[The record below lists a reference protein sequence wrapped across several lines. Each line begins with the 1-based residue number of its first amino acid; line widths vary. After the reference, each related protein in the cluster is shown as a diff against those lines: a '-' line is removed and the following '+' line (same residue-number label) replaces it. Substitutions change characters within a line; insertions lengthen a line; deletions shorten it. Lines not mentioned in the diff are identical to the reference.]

1 MMHRVRHRGADNR
14 GRTTTKEIP
23 MTATDA
29 RKELAQHGHPG
40 GPIYFACFTRRGD
53 TSLTDIERAFPEH
66 KQWVADQ
73 EAAGRIVVAGP
84 FLTDDLSWD
93 GDGFIVFRV
102 ESAGEAERLA
112 RQDPMHAEG
121 LRTFQIV
128 AWQLNEGSFR
138 IDLTFS
144 TGGFELA

>member
-1 MMHRVRHRGADNR
+1 M
-14 GRTTTKEIP
+14 P
-23 MTATDA
+23 A
-29 RKELAQHGHPG
+29 RNLQQQGHPG

-53 TSLTDIERAFPEH
+53 TSLADIEAAFPEH

-84 FLTDDLSWD
+84 FLADDLSWD
-93 GDGFIVFRV
+93 GDGLIVFRL
-102 ESAGEAERLA
+102 ESADEARRLSA
-112 RQDPMHAEG
+112 SRSRCTLRG

-144 TGGFELA
+144 KGGFEFA

>member
-1 MMHRVRHRGADNR
+1 L
-14 GRTTTKEIP
+14 TTSAKEIT

-29 RKELAQHGHPG
+29 RNELARQGHPG

-53 TSLTDIERAFPEH
+53 TSLTDITGAFPEH

-93 GDGFIVFRV
+93 GDGLIVFRL
-102 ESAGEAERLA
+102 ESADEAERLA
-112 RQDPMHAEG
+112 RQDPMHAQG

-128 AWQLNEGSFR
+128 AWQLNEGSVR

-144 TGGFELA
+144 KGGFEFA

>member
-1 MMHRVRHRGADNR
+1 
-14 GRTTTKEIP
+14 

-29 RKELAQHGHPG
+29 RKELAETGHPG
-40 GPIYFACFTRRGD
+40 GPIYFACFTRRGA
-53 TSLTDIERAFPEH
+53 TSLTDIERAFPPH

-84 FLTDDLSWD
+84 FLADDLSWD
-93 GDGFIVFRV
+93 GDGLIVFRLG
-102 ESAGEAERLA
+102 SADEAERLA
-112 RQDPMHAEG
+112 RQDPMHAQG

-138 IDLTFS
+138 IDLTLS
-144 TGGFELA
+144 TGGFQFA